1 MKKIFVIFAI
11 SLLSIT
17 SGYSQYFQATFNNTS
32 NTLVFKM
39 KPSANLTTSIAYL
52 EFCFRYVTAS
62 TPLFT
67 ISDLI
72 NGSQFPSIN
81 IQRRSDYVSGPY
93 TYVRYVHN
101 TSTIPSF
108 AYQSGVE
115 YEICRLNLIG
125 AGVGN
130 FEMASDLNDPNFETV
145 FGVVD
150 GGANFID
157 PGANDQFYGPGFNIA
172 GTTHLLPLANVPI
185 PVKFTGF
192 TAIKKD
198 ANGVLNWKVE
208 NETAV
213 TDIYEIERSFN
224 GRDFVKI
231 ANVAVKPIISGSNTN
246 VYEYT
251 DYNIKSL
258 RSDIV
263 YYRIK
268 QVDKDSKFAYTEI
281 KSIRLDGKQFSV
293 NIYPNP
299 VISIGNVN
307 IDLVADE
314 NINIFLTD
322 ANGKEIKK
330 TIITGKSGLNVYK
343 INMTVLAS
351 GSYQLKVTAGTETK
365 VLSIIKK

>member
-1 MKKIFVIFAI
+1 MKKISVILAI

-17 SGYSQYFQATFNNTS
+17 SGYSQYFQGTFTNTG

-39 KPSANLTTSIAYL
+39 KPSATVPTSIAYM
-52 EFCFRYVTAS
+52 EFCFRYNTGSAPGFS
-62 TPLFT
+62 
-67 ISDLI
+67 ISNLV
-72 NGSQFPSIN
+72 NGAQFPGIN

-93 TYVRYVHN
+93 TYVRFVHN
-101 TSTIPSF
+101 TSTITSF
-108 AYQSGVE
+108 TYDPGTE
-115 YEICRLNLIG
+115 YEICRMNLIG

-150 GGANFID
+150 GSANFID
-157 PGANDQFYGPGFNIA
+157 PGANDQFYGPGFNIV
-172 GTTHLLPLANVPI
+172 GSTHLLPLGNVPI

-198 ANGVLNWKVE
+198 DNAVLNWKVE
-208 NETAV
+208 NESAV

-231 ANVAVKPIISGSNTN
+231 ADVAVKPIISGNITN
-246 VYEYT
+246 SYEFT
-251 DYNIKSL
+251 DYNVKSL
-258 RSDIV
+258 RSDIL

-281 KSIRLDGKQFSV
+281 KSIRLDGKQFSANV
-293 NIYPNP
+293 FPNP
-299 VISIGNVN
+299 VISTGNVN

-314 NINIFLTD
+314 NISILLTD
-322 ANGKEIKK
+322 AAGKELKK
-330 TIITGKSGLNVYK
+330 QVIAGKTGLNVFK
-343 INMTVLAS
+343 LNMAALAS
-351 GSYQLKVTAGTETK
+351 GTYQVRVIAGSESKVIS
-365 VLSIIKK
+365 VIKK